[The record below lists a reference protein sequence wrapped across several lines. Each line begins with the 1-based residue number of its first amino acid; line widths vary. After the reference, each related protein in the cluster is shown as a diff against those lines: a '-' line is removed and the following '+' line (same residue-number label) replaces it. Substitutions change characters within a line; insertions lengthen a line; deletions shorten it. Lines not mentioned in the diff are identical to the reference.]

1 MTTLSVRL
9 PVRLKEKVVR
19 LSDGRT
25 GDWVCDRIVTGKNY
39 LIGDII
45 MRVKITIAG
54 RYTDRATTV
63 QADVRR
69 TVTGREYLH
78 ISARQMREARARCC
92 ITGDYPHIASD
103 IDGYGYWQSC
113 VDGAY
118 VCYKIA

>member
-1 MTTLSVRL
+1 
-9 PVRLKEKVVR
+9 
-19 LSDGRT
+19 
-25 GDWVCDRIVTGKNY
+25 VTGKNY

-54 RYTDRATTV
+54 RYTDRTTTV
-63 QADVRR
+63 QADVRH
-69 TVTGREYLH
+69 TVTGREYLY
-78 ISARQMREARARCC
+78 ISARQMREAQARCC

-118 VCYKIA
+118 VCYKIY